1 MKYSNC
7 IIIIAIILAAI
18 VEDHKLQAI
27 KLVEGIAMLD
37 FNGADEDEI
46 MDKVFSKYASE
57 GKDHNGQRN
66 G

>member
-18 VEDHKLQAI
+18 VDDHKLLAI

>member
-7 IIIIAIILAAI
+7 IIIIAIILASI

-27 KLVEGIAMLD
+27 KLVEGIALLD